1 MISGD
6 STISSPDHFSSPP
19 LIVATPTDALT
30 ALSEGIAL
38 LIELAQRG
46 EIDPW
51 DVQVID
57 VIDRYLSKLTPP
69 EESSSSNNFAE
80 LSQSGQAFLYASM
93 LVLLKADSLMATEI
107 LDPNATLPDGS
118 EFLDPE
124 DEVNG
129 IQRPQQL
136 EKQIRRRAVGKIP
149 QKRRVTLEEL
159 IEQLQLM
166 AATIEAQKVRPR
178 PRANTAKSR
187 ATTAKAIAEL
197 AHQENLVEMASEVER
212 LLNQG
217 SLQSQEWFDLEQL
230 LTLWLETKQP
240 EQPPTPEENP
250 IQHGP
255 NHDRVG
261 VFWALLLLSAQ
272 SKVELAQEEFY
283 QDLKVRS
290 LTEPRQSLEI
300 E

>member
-6 STISSPDHFSSPP
+6 SAIYSPKPIEPIPPP
-19 LIVATPTDALT
+19 LATPQDALT

-38 LIELAQRG
+38 LIDLAQRG

-107 LDPNATLPDGS
+107 LDPNAGPMEGE

-124 DEVNG
+124 DEGNG
-129 IQRPQQL
+129 IERPQQL
-136 EKQIRRRAVGKIP
+136 EKQIRRRAVAKIP
-149 QKRRVTLEEL
+149 QKRQVTLQEL

-166 AATIEAQKVRPR
+166 AATIAAQKARPR
-178 PRANTAKSR
+178 PRANNAKSR

-197 AHQENLVEMASEVER
+197 AHQENLVEMAAQVEQ
-212 LLNQG
+212 LLNSG
-217 SLQSQEWFDLEQL
+217 SQQIPEWFDLEQL
-230 LTLWLETKQP
+230 LGLWLEMKQP
-240 EQPPTPEENP
+240 EQAPSPEETP

-290 LTEPRQSLEI
+290 LTEPPTKS
-300 E
+300 

>member
-6 STISSPDHFSSPP
+6 SILSSPDP
-19 LIVATPTDALT
+19 LSNFPLAVATPQDALT

-38 LIELAQRG
+38 LIDLAQRG

-69 EESSSSNNFAE
+69 EESTSSNNFTE

-107 LDPNATLPDGS
+107 DPNASLS
-118 EFLDPE
+118 EAEEFLEPE
-124 DEVNG
+124 EEGNG

-136 EKQIRRRAVGKIP
+136 ERQLRRRAVAKIP
-149 QKRRVTLEEL
+149 QKRRVTLSEL

-166 AATIEAQKVRPR
+166 AATIAAQKARPR
-178 PRANTAKSR
+178 PRPSTAKTRS
-187 ATTAKAIAEL
+187 TTAKAIAEL
-197 AHQENLVEMASEVER
+197 AHQENLVEMAAQVER
-212 LLNQG
+212 LLNLEGAQ
-217 SLQSQEWFDLEQL
+217 QSQEWFELDQL
-230 LTLWLETKQP
+230 LALWLQTKP
-240 EQPPTPEENP
+240 PQPPPASEENP
-250 IQHGP
+250 VHLSP

-272 SKVELAQEEFY
+272 SKVELVQEEFY
-283 QDLKVRS
+283 QDLKIRS
-290 LTEPRQSLEI
+290 LTELSPNS
-300 E
+300 

>member
-1 MISGD
+1 VISGD
-6 STISSPDHFSSPP
+6 STISSPDP
-19 LIVATPTDALT
+19 LPSLPLTVATPQDALT

-38 LIELAQRG
+38 LIDLAQRG

-93 LVLLKADSLMATEI
+93 LVLLKADSLMATETV
-107 LDPNATLPDGS
+107 DPNAGLTEGE
-118 EFLDPE
+118 EFLE
-124 DEVNG
+124 LDEGGNG

-149 QKRRVTLEEL
+149 QKRRVTLQEL

-166 AATIEAQKVRPR
+166 AATIEAQKARPR
-178 PRANTAKSR
+178 PRANTAKAR
-187 ATTAKAIAEL
+187 ATTARAIAEL
-197 AHQENLVEMASEVER
+197 AHQENLVEMATEVER
-212 LLNQG
+212 LLNLQG
-217 SLQSQEWFDLEQL
+217 SQQSQEWFDLEQL
-230 LTLWLETKQP
+230 LTLWLQTKQP
-240 EQPPTPEENP
+240 EQPQTPEENP
-250 IQHGP
+250 IQHSP

-290 LTEPRQSLEI
+290 LTELPPKP
-300 E
+300 